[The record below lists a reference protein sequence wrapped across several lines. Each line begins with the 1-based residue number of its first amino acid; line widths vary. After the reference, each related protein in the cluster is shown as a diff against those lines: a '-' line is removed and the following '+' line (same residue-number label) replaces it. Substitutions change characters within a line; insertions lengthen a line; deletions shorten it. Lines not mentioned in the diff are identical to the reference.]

1 MLEICIISF
10 EGITIFWERNKCIF
24 AGDQKEI
31 LPDSWFIWKTYM
43 FYWKIKPK
51 PDTSCFVQN
60 AALVAQPPGRWMKL
74 HTPCCCFILFYSP
87 FATVLH
93 LVSKVKKS
101 ASWVQI
107 LSSLDKKRKKC
118 DLGTIWQ
125 KDEYN
130 GTNKILSWEVG
141 SIELM
146 FKICDSLSHGQ
157 SWS

>member
-1 MLEICIISF
+1 MRVLPSF
-10 EGITIFWERNKCIF
+10 E
-24 AGDQKEI
+24 KEI
-31 LPDSWFIWKTYM
+31 SVFLQETKKEYCQIDDSFEKHTH
-43 FYWKIKPK
+43 FHWKIKPK

-141 SIELM
+141 SI
-146 FKICDSLSHGQ
+146 
-157 SWS
+157 